1 MHFFLFSS
9 ISPHTL
15 LSRNDNVTIHSWK
28 YSRTIKLTFL
38 SVRSSFSQ
46 WFIPL
51 DCRPKSRHT
60 ERGEKGSCTSW
71 SARPSPRR
79 YECQWVVGIPWV
91 EKIFLAHTKFSLRC
105 LFEGAAFAAAV
116 LCCCCRSLV
125 EWRNLSFAINFHRV
139 TVYTYIRGGKREVI
153 SAAEDHADGWNRI
166 YLFIMYARLGR
177 TRRQPREREECETIS
192 LILAWLLSAAEQTH
206 KFHSTPV
213 GGGAQL
219 KYPPAPHK
227 L

>member
-1 MHFFLFSS
+1 MHFFSFSS

-15 LSRNDNVTIHSWK
+15 LSRYDNVTIHSWK

-51 DCRPKSRHT
+51 DCRPKKPTHR
-60 ERGEKGSCTSW
+60 EKEEKGSCTSW

-79 YECQWVVGIPWV
+79 YECQWVARHSLSG
-91 EKIFLAHTKFSLRC
+91 KIFLAHTQNFHSVVCLRGPHSML
-105 LFEGAAFAAAV
+105 LF
-116 LCCCCRSLV
+116 LLL
-125 EWRNLSFAINFHRV
+125 LSFAHRV
-139 TVYTYIRGGKREVI
+139 EEFVIRNKFSSRHRVHVYQGVVREVI

-177 TRRQPREREECETIS
+177 TRRQPREREKN
-192 LILAWLLSAAEQTH
+192 AKQ
-206 KFHSTPV
+206 FH
-213 GGGAQL
+213 
-219 KYPPAPHK
+219 
-227 L
+227 